1 MIVEQLN
8 FGLICAT
15 LRSLQSFF
23 AKGMHMFKVKTPSG
37 SVQTRADIKTLLSRV
52 RIASQKLAVHNR
64 RLGKYF
70 VNLDE
75 PSVDSQRS
83 VKDKLPQKLRDSE
96 KAIQVITVRKRGANN
111 GGTFVILPLDLMAE
125 TLEVQVEDVDF
136 VPVLDL
142 LREVGDGVE
151 LNALPIMKAGT
162 RRRSTVP
169 SFGS

>member
-1 MIVEQLN
+1 MHKFN
-8 FGLICAT
+8 TPAGS
-15 LRSLQSFF
+15 LR
-23 AKGMHMFKVKTPSG
+23 AKGDV
-37 SVQTRADIKTLLSRV
+37 KTLLSRM

-64 RLGKYF
+64 KLGKYF

-75 PSVDSQRS
+75 PSVDNQRS

-96 KAIQVITVRKRGANN
+96 KAIQVITVRKRGANK

-125 TLEVQVEDVDF
+125 TLEAQVEEVDF
-136 VPVLDL
+136 VPILDL